1 MELVG
6 VAEPDQV
13 RLRGELTES
22 GAVLEAPAL
31 VARLDDVAVMRQAVE
46 QRGGHFRVA
55 KDRGPF
61 AESEVGRD
69 DDRGLLV
76 EPADQVEEQLA
87 AGLREGQIAELVE
100 DDEVEPG
107 EVVGDAALPAG
118 AGLAS
123 SLFTRSTTLKKRP
136 RAPFRMQARAMP
148 TAR

>member
-1 MELVG
+1 
-6 VAEPDQV
+6 
-13 RLRGELTES
+13 
-22 GAVLEAPAL
+22 
-31 VARLDDVAVMRQAVE
+31 MRQAVE

-118 AGLAS
+118 ARLAS
-123 SLFTRSTTLKKRP
+123 SLFTRSTTTLHDAVLV
-136 RAPFRMQARAMP
+136 RAAGSDSTGRL
-148 TAR
+148 